1 MIAIPFPAL
10 LSVAAVQVRPLLVV
24 ALLVLVVPPKQRQIV
39 QME

>member
-1 MIAIPFPAL
+1 MIAIPFLAL

-24 ALLVLVVPPKQRQIV
+24 ALLVLAVPLKQRQIA